1 MPTSNLTDWL
11 QQRPNPLDSLV
22 LNKFLLTLAVLV
34 GIWLLRRI
42 VRVVVHRRVT
52 EETRVYQ
59 LEKFV
64 SYTAAAVMVISLGRI
79 WWSEGF
85 QSLATVF
92 GLLSAGLAIA
102 LQDLIKDMAGWVFIL
117 TRTPFKIGDRIQV
130 GDDAGDVVDIRL
142 FQFTLNEI
150 GNWVQADQ
158 STGRVIHINNSVVFT
173 QSLANYTRGFEYI
186 WHEIPVMVTF
196 ESDWK
201 KAKQILLH
209 LVMEQQGDFSS
220 TASQKLRQAAR
231 HYMIYYKT
239 LTPTVY
245 TSVADSGVVLT
256 IRYLT
261 DPRRRR
267 GTSQALWEAI
277 LDEFA
282 KHPDIDL
289 AYPTQRFYNNATEG
303 KPGVAGVVNMGPPPQ
318 MPL

>member
-1 MPTSNLTDWL
+1 M
-11 QQRPNPLDSLV
+11 
-22 LNKFLLTLAVLV
+22 
-34 GIWLLRRI
+34 
-42 VRVVVHRRVT
+42 
-52 EETRVYQ
+52 
-59 LEKFV
+59 
-64 SYTAAAVMVISLGRI
+64 
-79 WWSEGF
+79 
-85 QSLATVF
+85 
-92 GLLSAGLAIA
+92 
-102 LQDLIKDMAGWVFIL
+102 
-117 TRTPFKIGDRIQV
+117 
-130 GDDAGDVVDIRL
+130 
-142 FQFTLNEI
+142 
-150 GNWVQADQ
+150 
-158 STGRVIHINNSVVFT
+158 
-173 QSLANYTRGFEYI
+173 ANYTRGFEYI

-220 TASQKLRQAAR
+220 TASKKLRRAAR

-303 KPGVAGVVNMGPPPQ
+303 KPGVAGMAKMGPPPQ

>member
-34 GIWLLRRI
+34 GIWIVRRI
-42 VRVVVHRRVT
+42 VRVVVHQRVT

-64 SYTAAAVMVISLGRI
+64 SYTAAAVMVISVGRI

-117 TRTPFKIGDRIQV
+117 TRTPFKVGDRIQV
-130 GDDAGDVVDIRL
+130 GDNAGDVVDIRL

-158 STGRVIHINNSVVFT
+158 STGRVIHINNSVVFHPIFG
-173 QSLANYTRGFEYI
+173 Q
-186 WHEIPVMVTF
+186 
-196 ESDWK
+196 
-201 KAKQILLH
+201 LH
-209 LVMEQQGDFSS
+209 
-220 TASQKLRQAAR
+220 
-231 HYMIYYKT
+231 
-239 LTPTVY
+239 
-245 TSVADSGVVLT
+245 
-256 IRYLT
+256 
-261 DPRRRR
+261 
-267 GTSQALWEAI
+267 
-277 LDEFA
+277 
-282 KHPDIDL
+282 
-289 AYPTQRFYNNATEG
+289 
-303 KPGVAGVVNMGPPPQ
+303 PG
-318 MPL
+318 L

>member
-1 MPTSNLTDWL
+1 MPTSNLTDFL
-11 QQRPNPLDSLV
+11 QQRPNPLDSLFV
-22 LNKFLLTLAVLV
+22 NKFLITLAVLA
-34 GIWLLRRI
+34 GIWLLRRL
-42 VRVVVHRRVT
+42 VRVVVYHRFE

-64 SYTAAAVMVISLGRI
+64 SYAAAVVMVLSVGRI

-117 TRTPFKIGDRIQV
+117 SRTPFKVGDRIQV
-130 GDDAGDVVDIRL
+130 GESAGDVVDIRL

-173 QSLANYTRGFEYI
+173 QPLANYTRGFEYI

-196 ESDWK
+196 ESNWK
-201 KAKQILLH
+201 QAKQILLH
-209 LVMEQQGDFSS
+209 LIMEQQGDFSS
-220 TASQKLRQAAR
+220 TASKKLRQAAR
-231 HYMIYYKT
+231 HYKIYYKT

-261 DPRRRR
+261 DPRKRR
-267 GTSQALWEAI
+267 GTTQAMWEAI

-289 AYPTQRFYNNATEG
+289 AYPTQRFYNNVTEG
-303 KPGVAGVVNMGPPPQ
+303 KPGIAGVAKMGTPPQ

>member
-1 MPTSNLTDWL
+1 MPTSNLTDFL
-11 QQRPNPLDSLV
+11 QQRPNPLDSLFV
-22 LNKFLLTLAVLV
+22 NKFLITLAVLA
-34 GIWLLRRI
+34 GIWLLRRL
-42 VRVVVHRRVT
+42 VRVVVYHRFE

-64 SYTAAAVMVISLGRI
+64 SYAAAVVMVLSVGRI

-117 TRTPFKIGDRIQV
+117 SRTPFKVGDRIQV
-130 GDDAGDVVDIRL
+130 GESAGDVVDIRL

-173 QSLANYTRGFEYI
+173 QPLANYTRGFEYI

-196 ESDWK
+196 ESNWK
-201 KAKQILLH
+201 QAKQILLH
-209 LVMEQQGDFSS
+209 LIMEQQGDFSS
-220 TASQKLRQAAR
+220 TASKKLRQAAR
-231 HYMIYYKT
+231 HYKIYYKT

-261 DPRRRR
+261 DPRKRR
-267 GTSQALWEAI
+267 GTTQALWEAI

-289 AYPTQRFYNNATEG
+289 AYPTQRFYNNVTEG
-303 KPGVAGVVNMGPPPQ
+303 KPGIAGVAKMGTPPQ

>member
-1 MPTSNLTDWL
+1 MPTSNLTDFL
-11 QQRPNPLDSLV
+11 QQRPNPLDSLFV
-22 LNKFLLTLAVLV
+22 NRFLLTLAVLA
-34 GIWLLRRI
+34 GIWLLRRL
-42 VRVVVHRRVT
+42 VRVVVYHRFA

-64 SYTAAAVMVISLGRI
+64 SYVAAVLMVLSVGRI

-117 TRTPFKIGDRIQV
+117 TRTPFRVGDRIQV

-186 WHEIPVMVTF
+186 WHEIPVMITF

-220 TASQKLRQAAR
+220 TASKKLRRAAR

-267 GTSQALWEAI
+267 GTTQALWEAI

-289 AYPTQRFYNNATEG
+289 AYPTQRFYNNVTEG
-303 KPGVAGVVNMGPPPQ
+303 KPGVAGMAKMGLPPQ